1 MLILDFIDVFPMLL
15 LLLALWEL
23 AAEEEKEEEEL
34 SELAAFFSAAI
45 DAFTSRCSA
54 DKSY

>member
-1 MLILDFIDVFPMLL
+1 MLILDFKDVFPML

-23 AAEEEKEEEEL
+23 AAEEEEL